1 LAGIKVEYLPVFL
14 GDYTV
19 EIAVTDIF
27 DNQSD
32 ILNFPVLVLDD
43 ITKLPK
49 TPTLAISQ
57 SIAGEL
63 RISWPQVDGGLFT
76 LEVTSDLG
84 GEWTPVDNATIGFDE
99 TNGLEFFT
107 ASTTEQQQFFRLS
120 RKVAEQ

>member
-1 LAGIKVEYLPVFL
+1 
-14 GDYTV
+14 
-19 EIAVTDIF
+19 
-27 DNQSD
+27 
-32 ILNFPVLVLDD
+32 
-43 ITKLPK
+43 
-49 TPTLAISQ
+49 
-57 SIAGEL
+57 
-63 RISWPQVDGGLFT
+63 

>member
-1 LAGIKVEYLPVFL
+1 MIPEDGLTGIKVEYLPVFL

-32 ILNFPVLVLDD
+32 ILNFPVLVLED

-57 SIAGEL
+57 NIAGEL
-63 RISWPQVDGGLFT
+63 RIRWMADCSLWRLRPI
-76 LEVTSDLG
+76 LEANGPRLTMPISD
-84 GEWTPVDNATIGFDE
+84 
-99 TNGLEFFT
+99 
-107 ASTTEQQQFFRLS
+107 STKPTDWSFSPHRQRS
-120 RKVAEQ
+120 SNNSSA

>member
-1 LAGIKVEYLPVFL
+1 MAGIKVEYLPVFL

-27 DNQSD
+27 DNQSN
-32 ILNFPVLVLDD
+32 ILNFPVLVLED

-57 SIAGEL
+57 NIAGEL
-63 RISWPQVDGGLFT
+63 RISWPQVDGGLFS
-76 LEVTSDLG
+76 LEVTSNLG
-84 GEWTPVDNATIGFDE
+84 GEWAPVDNANIGFDE

-107 ASTTEQQQFFRLS
+107 ASTTEKQKFFRLS